1 VTSPVSISRSG
12 RIEGVAIALYVAI
25 LAVQLSAGL
34 RHTGGTFVYAQDD
47 PYIHLSIARTLADH
61 AVWGIRPDDFA
72 AASSSPL
79 WTLLL
84 ALLWALGVHGAWM
97 PFLINVACGV
107 AVILLVARIL
117 ASSFDG
123 RATLAMLAALIVCVP
138 LTTLALVGMEHSL
151 QILVV
156 LAFAWHAARLA
167 GGDEHI
173 PSSRLPV
180 LAMLLTAVRYE
191 GLFVVAA
198 ASVVLWQRRRRRET
212 IMVLAAAAIPVLAA
226 GTYFV
231 WHGGTI
237 LPNSLLMKS
246 VPARFGTFGGGVT
259 AVLSDWASMIVV
271 YRRPVELSLLLATL
285 AGLALAPER
294 PRVAWTRPF
303 AEMYVITLLL
313 HSALVKLEF
322 FYRYEA
328 YLVAFGGVAIAL
340 VAAEVARRERRPV
353 LFALPSAAIVAVLAI
368 PLAIRAI
375 SAATETP
382 LAMRNVFEQQYQMGL
397 LFRDKYAGVPIAIN
411 DIGAVGWMSSSPI
424 LDVYG
429 LASQQV
435 ADLKRHK
442 AWTSAALERLAFD
455 RGVRAAGIYERALAP
470 LIPTTWILVGEW
482 RIRDNVAV
490 SEDTVGFYA
499 PTPAD
504 VPRLRNAL
512 DDFAPRLPSAVTYRA
527 LSDVRGSGPTGR

>member
-1 VTSPVSISRSG
+1 VTSPVSISRSW
-12 RIEGVAIALYVAI
+12 RIEGVAVALYAVI
-25 LAVQLSAGL
+25 LAMQLSAGL

-84 ALLWALGVHGAWM
+84 AVLWALGVHGVWL
-97 PFLINVACGV
+97 PFLINIACGV
-107 AVILLVARIL
+107 GVILLVSRIL
-117 ASSFDG
+117 ASSLDG
-123 RATLAMLAALIVCVP
+123 RATLAVLAALIVCVP

-156 LAFAWHAARLA
+156 LAFGWQAARLA
-167 GGDEHI
+167 DGDDQI
-173 PSSRLPV
+173 PSSRLPL

-294 PRVAWTRPF
+294 PGVAWIRPF
-303 AEMYVITLLL
+303 AEIYVITLLL

-328 YLVAFGGVAIAL
+328 YLVAFGGVAVAL
-340 VAAEVARRERRPV
+340 VAAEAARRERRPL
-353 LFALPSAAIVAVLAI
+353 LFTLPSAAIVAVLAI

-397 LFRDKYAGVPIAIN
+397 LFRDEYAGVPIAIN

-455 RGVRAAGIYERALAP
+455 RGVRAAGIYERVLAP

-504 VPRLRNAL
+504 VPRLRSAL